1 MAENVDNLVLEQL
14 RLIRSDLQRIEAKF
28 DERSDDLN
36 AKLDGN
42 TGILVALGRYI
53 HDIDGRVER
62 LEDAIGEKR

>member
-1 MAENVDNLVLEQL
+1 MAENVGSVVIEQL

-42 TGILVALGRYI
+42 TGIPVALDRYI

-62 LEDAIGEKR
+62 LEEAIGGK

>member
-1 MAENVDNLVLEQL
+1 MAENVDNLMLEQL
-14 RLIRSDLQRIEAKF
+14 RLIRSDLQRIEAKV

-42 TGILVALGRYI
+42 TGILVVPGRDI

-62 LEDAIGEKR
+62 LEEAIGGK

>member
-1 MAENVDNLVLEQL
+1 MAANVGSVVIEQF

-36 AKLDGN
+36 AKLGGN
-42 TGILVALGRYI
+42 TGIPVALGRHN

-62 LEDAIGEKR
+62 LEEAIGGK